1 MQRSTIDPASPLILQ
16 SLEDS
21 PTKEHILQEWE
32 STHETLLQREREM
45 VDMSRDFIGH
55 IKSARAE
62 SEALLQANQSMLEES
77 RRRGQQLKKLEAFFT
92 AFPLPHS
99 IRQPVADAFMS
110 VGITLPW
117 YSTARLEQR
126 EQRKPSFSDTDI
138 HDSED
143 LCTNLQIAVA
153 IKDHLAQKLLD
164 QEVAHEAEMEAFVL
178 HHKNSIGIA
187 HHNSMLATA
196 QWTMDRLAL
205 ETKIREKEVRVKKL
219 VQETYLLKQTIEK
232 LKGQCR
238 CNLTAPQSNPLEHL
252 SRKKDI
258 AKIEQL
264 SPISNVDRTVSPSY
278 TRMETKP
285 QLSFDDTPVVTF
297 SNSPSNSLFRQH
309 YEPTIVPEP
318 LHKIPSHPQNKQLAL
333 TAKGTKICS
342 DFRSSYARSSSDPVS
357 IGETSGAGV
366 DASHGLRRGSTAIRN
381 SAPS

>member
-1 MQRSTIDPASPLILQ
+1 MQRSAIDPGSPLILQ

-21 PTKEHILQEWE
+21 LTKEYILQEWE

-45 VDMSRDFIGH
+45 VNMSRDFIGH

-62 SEALLQANQSMLEES
+62 SEALLQANHSMLEES

-99 IRQPVADAFMS
+99 IRQPVAEAFMS
-110 VGITLPW
+110 VGIQLPW
-117 YSTARLEQR
+117 YSTARLEHR
-126 EQRKPSFSDTDI
+126 EQKPFFSDTDI

-153 IKDHLAQKLLD
+153 IKDQLAQKLLD
-164 QEVAHEAEMEAFVL
+164 QKVAHEAEMEAFVL
-178 HHKNSIGIA
+178 HHKNSIGTA
-187 HHNSMLATA
+187 QHNSMLATA

-205 ETKIREKEVRVKKL
+205 ESRIREKEVRVKKL
-219 VQETYLLKQTIEK
+219 VQETYLLKQSIEK

-238 CNLTAPQSNPLEHL
+238 CNLTEPQGNPLEHL

-264 SPISNVDRTVSPSY
+264 SPISNVDRAASPS
-278 TRMETKP
+278 RMETKP

-297 SNSPSNSLFRQH
+297 SNSPSNSLFRQL

-342 DFRSSYARSSSDPVS
+342 DIRSSYARTPSDPVS
-357 IGETSGAGV
+357 IGDTSGAGV
-366 DASHGLRRGSTAIRN
+366 DASHRLRRGSTAIPN